1 MPQHHQRLR
10 LVSTAVM
17 ALSLIGLLDSGYL
30 TAHKLFGTPLRCGV
44 IGGCEIVSQSPYS
57 TVFGVPLSLIG
68 MLFYLTMFFGALT
81 YKEFGLEKILKAVA
95 ILSVVSILT
104 SAWLVGVQ
112 LFIIKAICIYC
123 MISAGI
129 SFILVN
135 LGVHI
140 LLTLQKIKRQISAPS
155 PSPNVGGSE

>member
-1 MPQHHQRLR
+1 MPERHLRLR
-10 LVSTAVM
+10 LVSIAIM

-44 IGGCEIVSQSPYS
+44 VGGCEIVSQSPYS
-57 TVFGVPLSLIG
+57 MVFGVPLSLIG

-81 YKEFGLEKILKAVA
+81 YREFGLEKVLKAVA

-112 LFIIKAICIYC
+112 LFVIKAICIYC

-129 SFILVN
+129 SFVLVN

-140 LLTLQKIKRQISAPS
+140 LLTLKKITRQTSVPS
-155 PSPNVGGSE
+155 PLPDASD